1 MEGQDVPPRGPTQCA
16 ASIAACCGKRSG
28 LEVPKR
34 RETTKHHHA
43 KDKQNMPW
51 LLLVLIAA
59 VAICPWL
66 SPPGSSLN
74 RSAQQALD
82 STVALLCQASGD
94 EDEDNDNRCRKLA
107 KRVAARPLSAPGSF
121 RGSGPELPGTGATR
135 QNRTA
140 TRRKRITPFQAK
152 RVAAKQRW
160 RCAMCGELLQEDFEV
175 DHIIPL
181 HRGGSSDNNIESL
194 QALHKRCHMVK
205 NSLEQRG
212 S

>member
-1 MEGQDVPPRGPTQCA
+1 
-16 ASIAACCGKRSG
+16 
-28 LEVPKR
+28 
-34 RETTKHHHA
+34 
-43 KDKQNMPW
+43 MPW
-51 LLLVLIAA
+51 LLLVLVAA
-59 VAICPWL
+59 VAICSWL

-82 STVALLCQASGD
+82 STVALLSQASGD
-94 EDEDNDNRCRKLA
+94 EDEDDDNRCRKLA

-121 RGSGPELPGTGATR
+121 RESGPKLPGTGA
-135 QNRTA
+135 A
-140 TRRKRITPFQAK
+140 TERKRVTPFQAK

-181 HRGGSSDNNIESL
+181 HRGGSFDNNIESL
-194 QALHKRCHMVK
+194 QALHKRCHMLK
-205 NSLEQRG
+205 NSLEQRR

>member
-1 MEGQDVPPRGPTQCA
+1 M
-16 ASIAACCGKRSG
+16 
-28 LEVPKR
+28 L
-34 RETTKHHHA
+34 
-43 KDKQNMPW
+43 W
-51 LLLVLIAA
+51 FLLMLIAA
-59 VAICPWL
+59 VAICSWL

-82 STVALLCQASGD
+82 STAAQLSQASGD

-121 RGSGPELPGTGATR
+121 HGSGPKLSGTGATR

-175 DHIIPL
+175 DHVIPL
-181 HRGGSSDNNIESL
+181 HRGGSFDNNIESL
-194 QALHKRCHMVK
+194 QALHKRCHMLK
-205 NSLEQRG
+205 NSIEQRG
-212 S
+212 L

>member
-1 MEGQDVPPRGPTQCA
+1 M
-16 ASIAACCGKRSG
+16 S
-28 LEVPKR
+28 
-34 RETTKHHHA
+34 
-43 KDKQNMPW
+43 W
-51 LLLVLIAA
+51 FLLVLIAA
-59 VAICPWL
+59 ITICSWL

-82 STVALLCQASGD
+82 STVALLSQASGD
-94 EDEDNDNRCRKLA
+94 DEDNDNRCRKLA

-121 RGSGPELPGTGATR
+121 RESGPKLPGTRATK
-135 QNRTA
+135 QNRNA

-175 DHIIPL
+175 DHVIPL
-181 HRGGSSDNNIESL
+181 HRGGSFDNNIESL
-194 QALHKRCHMVK
+194 QALHKRCHMLK
-205 NSLEQRG
+205 NSIEQRG

>member
-1 MEGQDVPPRGPTQCA
+1 MHHDGN
-16 ASIAACCGKRSG
+16 GKQS
-28 LEVPKR
+28 
-34 RETTKHHHA
+34 
-43 KDKQNMPW
+43 MPW
-51 LLLVLIAA
+51 LLLVLVAA
-59 VAICPWL
+59 VAICSWL

-82 STVALLCQASGD
+82 STVALLSQASGD
-94 EDEDNDNRCRKLA
+94 DEDNDNRCRKLA

-121 RGSGPELPGTGATR
+121 RGSGPKLLGTGATR
-135 QNRTA
+135 QNRAA

-181 HRGGSSDNNIESL
+181 HRGGSFDNSIESM

-205 NSLEQRG
+205 NSLEKRG

>member
-1 MEGQDVPPRGPTQCA
+1 
-16 ASIAACCGKRSG
+16 
-28 LEVPKR
+28 
-34 RETTKHHHA
+34 
-43 KDKQNMPW
+43 MPW
-51 LLLVLIAA
+51 LLLVLVAA
-59 VAICPWL
+59 VAICSWL

-82 STVALLCQASGD
+82 STVALLSQASGD
-94 EDEDNDNRCRKLA
+94 EDEDDDNRCRKLA

-121 RGSGPELPGTGATR
+121 RGSGPKLPGTGA
-135 QNRTA
+135 A
-140 TRRKRITPFQAK
+140 TKRKRVTPFQANC
-152 RVAAKQRW
+152 VAAKQRW

-181 HRGGSSDNNIESL
+181 HRGGSFDNSIESL

-205 NSLEQRG
+205 NRLEQRG